1 MARFDKYNPV
11 SGGFRARLGFAPSA
25 AEVGDVIAVTING
38 SGLVVK
44 TTAAT
49 DVCEGVICLSSL
61 LNQGDVV
68 DVMTDGEVVDI
79 TANDNVTGAATG
91 AVAYAGASGAVN
103 VTAPGSGV
111 NGTKIG
117 RFIEAWR
124 LVVRVGR
131 VQG

>member
-1 MARFDKYNPV
+1 MARIDKV
-11 SGGFRARLGFAPSA
+11 SPGAGNFRAKLGWAPVA
-25 AEVGDVIAVTING
+25 AEVGDIIAVTING
-38 SGLVVK
+38 TGLVVK

-49 DVCEGVICLSSL
+49 DICEGVVCMSSL
-61 LNQGDVV
+61 LNQGDSV
-68 DVMTDGEVVDI
+68 DVMTDGEIVDVG
-79 TANDNVTGAATG
+79 ASDNVTGAAAG

-103 VTAPGSGV
+103 ATAPGAGV

-117 RFIEAWR
+117 LFIEAWR

>member
-1 MARFDKYNPV
+1 MARFDKYDPV
-11 SGGFRARLGFAPSA
+11 SGGFRGRLGWAPVAS
-25 AEVGDVIAVTING
+25 EIGDVIAVTVNG
-38 SGLVVK
+38 SGIVVK

-49 DVCEGVICLSSL
+49 DVCEGVVCMSRAMS
-61 LNQGDVV
+61 QGDVI
-68 DVMTDGEVVDI
+68 DVMTDGEIVDVG
-79 TANDNVTGAATG
+79 ANDNVTGAATG

-103 VTAPGSGV
+103 VTAPGAGV

-124 LVVRVGR
+124 LVVRVQR